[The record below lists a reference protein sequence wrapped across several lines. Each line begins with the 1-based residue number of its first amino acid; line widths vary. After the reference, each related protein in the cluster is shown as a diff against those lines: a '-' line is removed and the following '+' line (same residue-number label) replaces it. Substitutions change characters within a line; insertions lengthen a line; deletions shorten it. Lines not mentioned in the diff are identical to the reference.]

1 MHSMGLKPWNEEDA
15 AEGKVIIA
23 AFASDKE
30 EQDNPANETNKNNGG
45 AGGS

>member
-1 MHSMGLKPWNEEDA
+1 MGLKPWNEDDA

-30 EQDNPANETNKNNGG
+30 EKNKTANETNKTNGG
-45 AGGS
+45 TDGG